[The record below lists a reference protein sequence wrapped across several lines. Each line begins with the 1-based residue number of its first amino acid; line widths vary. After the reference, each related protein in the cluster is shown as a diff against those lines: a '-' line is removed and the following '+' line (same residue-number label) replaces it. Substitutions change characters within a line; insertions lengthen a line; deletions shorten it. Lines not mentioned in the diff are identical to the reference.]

1 MIDPNDQ
8 NFLNRHP
15 NFQHEIYD
23 IGDFTYGGL
32 KILSWGKG
40 FKGRLKIGK
49 FCSIA
54 EEVQILLCNEHN
66 VNWVSTYPFG
76 EIFGQGTPG
85 HPKTKGDIIIGNDVW
100 IGRGAMILSG
110 VTIGDGAV
118 IGARTVVA
126 KDVSPYAI
134 VVGNPAICIKFRF
147 TYEQIKSLLKIR
159 WWDWNYEKISRFV
172 PLLEG
177 DNIDKFIE
185 GAKNE
190 FDRNEGV
197 A

>member
-1 MIDPNDQ
+1 MIKVHSDLKI
-8 NFLNRHP
+8 FMNRFANNCPHA
-15 NFQHEIYD
+15 IS
-23 IGDFTYGGL
+23 IGDCSYGAPR
-32 KILSWGKG
+32 ILSFDLGAK
-40 FKGRLKIGK
+40 LSIGK

-54 EEVQILLCNEHN
+54 EEVQILLCSDHN

-118 IGARTVVA
+118 IGARSVVT
-126 KDVSPYAI
+126 KNVMPYSVA
-134 VVGNPAICIKFRF
+134 VGNPIKHVRFRF
-147 TYEQIKSLLKIR
+147 TGEQIYELTLIK

-172 PLLEG
+172 PLLES
-177 DNIDKFIE
+177 DNIDEFIE
-185 GAKNE
+185 VAKN
-190 FDRNEGV
+190 D
-197 A
+197 

>member
-1 MIDPNDQ
+1 MIKVHSDLKIFMNHFANNCP
-8 NFLNRHP
+8 HA
-15 NFQHEIYD
+15 IS
-23 IGDFTYGGL
+23 IGDCSYGAPR
-32 KILSWGKG
+32 ILSFDLGAK
-40 FKGRLKIGK
+40 LSIGK

-54 EEVQILLCNEHN
+54 EEVQILLCSDHN

-185 GAKNE
+185 VAKN
-190 FDRNEGV
+190 D
-197 A
+197 